1 MANNHSALVIGGGV
15 AGLQATLDLAR
26 VGFNVYLVELKPRL
40 GGHASLLCRIFPTF
54 ESAEEL
60 TKQLLQSAIKHSNV
74 KVLPYSEIEKVEGSI
89 GDFKVRVLRKA
100 RYVDQEKCTTC
111 EECEKVCPVRV
122 PKDYEMAIGFRK
134 AIYLPSP
141 HPVPS
146 KYLIDTE
153 HCLHFK
159 DGSCHA
165 CRDVCPENAVVFE
178 QKAKEETLH
187 VDVIIVATGFKPYD
201 ATRKDQYKYGVY
213 RNVITGIEYERLC
226 NPNGPTQ
233 GKIVRIDNKEK
244 PRSVAYI
251 LCVGSRDEQNHGYC
265 CTVGCPNALKHAY
278 LLKNQYG
285 DEVEAYVC
293 YTDMRAV
300 GRKAEEFYRKVR
312 ESGVNFIHGEPSE
325 IRELPDGSLTID
337 VYDQATSKLLSVTTD
352 LIVLETGLEPR
363 IDLQEKLKIPL
374 NENGFFKEAHPQL
387 AANETPIKGIFLAG
401 AVQEPMNIAET
412 VVRASAAAIKAF
424 ISIQEQ
430 RSNPSTQ
437 RARMNRF

>member
-26 VGFNVYLVELKPRL
+26 FGFNVYLVEKKPRI
-40 GGHASLLCRIFPTF
+40 GGHASLFHRIFPTL

-60 TKQLLQSAIKHSNV
+60 TKQLFQSVTKHSNA
-74 KVLPYSEIEKVEGSI
+74 KVLSYSEIEKVEGSI
-89 GDFKVRVLRKA
+89 GDFKVRVLKKA
-100 RYVDQEKCTTC
+100 RYVDEEKCTAC
-111 EECEKVCPVRV
+111 GECEKVCPVNF
-122 PKDYEMAIGFRK
+122 PKDYEMRIGFRK
-134 AIYLPSP
+134 AAYLPSP
-141 HPVPS
+141 HPVPY
-146 KYLIDTE
+146 KYLIDPE
-153 HCLHFK
+153 HCLYFK

-178 QKAKEETLH
+178 QKAEEETLD
-187 VDVIIVATGFKPYD
+187 VDVIIVATGFKPWD
-201 ATRKDQYKYGVY
+201 ATKKGQYKYGVY

-265 CTVGCPNALKHAY
+265 CRVGCLNALKHAY

-285 DEVEAYVC
+285 SEVEAYIC

-300 GRKAEEFYRKVR
+300 GRKAEEFYRNVR

-337 VYDQATSKLLSVTTD
+337 VYDQATSKLLSITTD
-352 LIVLETGLEPR
+352 LIVLEAELEPEV
-363 IDLQEKLKIPL
+363 DLQEKLKIPL
-374 NENGFFKEAHPQL
+374 NEDGFFKEAHPQL

-401 AVQEPMNIAET
+401 AVQEPMNIAEAII
-412 VVRASAAAIKAF
+412 RASAAATRAF
-424 ISIQEQ
+424 ISIQKQ
-430 RSNPSTQ
+430 
-437 RARMNRF
+437 

>member
-26 VGFNVYLVELKPRL
+26 FGFNVYLVELKPRL
-40 GGHASLLCRIFPTF
+40 GGHVSLFHRIFPTL

-60 TKQLLQSAIKHSNV
+60 TKQLFQSVIKHSNI
-74 KVLPYSEIEKVEGSI
+74 KVLPYSEIEKAEGSI
-89 GDFKVRVLRKA
+89 GHFKVKVLKKA
-100 RYVDQEKCTTC
+100 RYVDEEKCTAC
-111 EECEKVCPVRV
+111 GECQKVCPVTV
-122 PKDYEMAIGFRK
+122 PKDYEMGIGFRK
-134 AIYLPSP
+134 AAYLPSP

-153 HCLHFK
+153 HCLYFK

-165 CRDVCPENAVVFE
+165 CRDVCPENAVVFD
-178 QKAKEETLH
+178 QKAEGETLD

-201 ATRKDQYKYGVY
+201 ATKKGQYKYGVY

-226 NPNGPTQ
+226 SSNGPTQ

-265 CTVGCPNALKHAY
+265 CRVGCLNALKHAY

-285 DEVEAYVC
+285 SEVEAYVC

-337 VYDQATSKLLSVTTD
+337 VYDQATSKLLSITTD
-352 LIVLETGLEPR
+352 LIVLEAELEPEV
-363 IDLQEKLKIPL
+363 DLQEKLKIPL
-374 NENGFFKEAHPQL
+374 NEDGFFKEVHPQL

-401 AVQEPMNIAET
+401 AVQEPMNIAEA
-412 VVRASAAAIKAF
+412 VVRASAAATRAF
-424 ISIQEQ
+424 ISIQKQ
-430 RSNPSTQ
+430 
-437 RARMNRF
+437 

>member
-1 MANNHSALVIGGGV
+1 MANNNSALVIGGGV
-15 AGLQATLDLAR
+15 AGLQVTLDLAR
-26 VGFNVYLVELKPRL
+26 IGFNVYLVEVKPRL
-40 GGHASLLCRIFPTF
+40 GGHASLLHRIFPTL

-60 TKQLLQSAIKHSNV
+60 TKQLFQRVIEHSNV
-74 KVLPYSEIEKVEGSI
+74 KVLPYSKIEKVGGSI

-100 RYVDQEKCTTC
+100 RYVDEKKCTAC
-111 EECEKVCPVRV
+111 GECEKVCPVSV
-122 PKDYEMAIGFRK
+122 PKDYEMGIGFRK
-134 AIYLPSP
+134 AAYLPSP

-146 KYLIDTE
+146 KYLIDSE
-153 HCLHFK
+153 RCLYFK

-178 QKAKEETLH
+178 QKAGEETLD

-201 ATRKDQYKYGVY
+201 AAKKGQYKYGVY

-226 NPNGPTQ
+226 SPNGPTQ

-244 PRSVAYI
+244 PRSVAYL

-265 CTVGCPNALKHAY
+265 CRVGCPNALKHAY
-278 LLKNQYG
+278 LLKDQYG

-337 VYDQATSKLLSVTTD
+337 VYDQATSKLLSITTD
-352 LIVLETGLEPR
+352 LIVLEAELEPEVG
-363 IDLQEKLKIPL
+363 LQEKLKIPIS
-374 NENGFFKEAHPQL
+374 EDGFFKEAHPQL

-401 AVQEPMNIAET
+401 AVQEPMNIAEAII
-412 VVRASAAAIKAF
+412 RASAAATRAL
-424 ISIQEQ
+424 ISVQK
-430 RSNPSTQ
+430 
-437 RARMNRF
+437 

>member
-26 VGFNVYLVELKPRL
+26 FGFNVYLVEVKPRL
-40 GGHASLLCRIFPTF
+40 GGHASLLCRVFPTL

-60 TKQLLQSAIKHSNV
+60 TKQLLESIIKHSNV
-74 KVLPYSEIEKVEGSI
+74 EVHPYSEIETVEGSI
-89 GDFKVRVLRKA
+89 GDFKVRVLKKA
-100 RYVDQEKCTTC
+100 RYVDEEKCTAC
-111 EECEKVCPVRV
+111 GECEKVCPVTV
-122 PKDYEMAIGFRK
+122 PKDYEMGIGFRK
-134 AIYLPSP
+134 AAYLPSP
-141 HPVPS
+141 HPVPY
-146 KYLIDTE
+146 KYLIDPE
-153 HCLHFK
+153 HCLYFK
-159 DGSCHA
+159 DGSCQA
-165 CRDVCPENAVVFE
+165 CRDICPENAVVFQ
-178 QKAKEETLH
+178 QKAEEETLD
-187 VDVIIVATGFKPYD
+187 VDVIIVATGFKPWD
-201 ATRKDQYKYGVY
+201 ATKKGQYKYSVY

-265 CTVGCPNALKHAY
+265 CRVGCLNALKHAY

-285 DEVEAYVC
+285 SEVEAYVC

-300 GRKAEEFYRKVR
+300 GRKAEEFYRNVR

-337 VYDQATSKLLSVTTD
+337 VYDQATSKLLSITTD
-352 LIVLETGLEPR
+352 LIVLEAELEPEV
-363 IDLQEKLKIPL
+363 DLQEKLKIPL
-374 NENGFFKEAHPQL
+374 NEDGFFKEAHPQL

-401 AVQEPMNIAET
+401 AVQEPMNIAEAII
-412 VVRASAAAIKAF
+412 RASAAATRAF
-424 ISIQEQ
+424 ISIQKQ
-430 RSNPSTQ
+430 
-437 RARMNRF
+437 

>member
-26 VGFNVYLVELKPRL
+26 VGFTVCLVEVKPRV
-40 GGHASLLCRIFPTF
+40 GGHASLLCRIFPTL
-54 ESAEEL
+54 ESGEEL
-60 TKQLLQSAIKHSNV
+60 TKQLFQSVIKHSNV

-89 GDFKVRVLRKA
+89 GDFKVRVLKKA
-100 RYVDQEKCTTC
+100 RYVDEEKCTAC
-111 EECEKVCPVRV
+111 GECEKVCPVTV
-122 PKDYEMAIGFRK
+122 PKDYEMGIGFRK
-134 AIYLPSP
+134 AAYFPSP
-141 HPVPS
+141 HPAPS
-146 KYLIDTE
+146 KYLIDPE
-153 HCLHFK
+153 HCLYFK
-159 DGSCHA
+159 DDSCHV

-178 QKAKEETLH
+178 QKAKEEILR

-201 ATRKDQYKYGVY
+201 ATRKGQYKYGVY

-244 PRSVAYI
+244 PTSVTYI

-265 CTVGCPNALKHAY
+265 CRVGCINALKHAY
-278 LLKNQYG
+278 LLKRQHG
-285 DEVEAYVC
+285 KGVEAYVC

-374 NENGFFKEAHPQL
+374 NENDFFKEAHPQL

-412 VVRASAAAIKAF
+412 VVRASATAIKAF

-430 RSNPSTQ
+430 GSNPSTQ
-437 RARMNRF
+437 CARSVR